1 MTDGPLSG
9 AGRFRFDLDRTTD
22 RWLHARMPSFQEER
36 STMPRP
42 IRTSSLLVVIAL
54 AVALPQAASAQ
65 SAEEWA
71 ALGARVHGG
80 YGAFI
85 PMGIR
90 IGLDAAERLKA
101 GPRELSVTYYSGEKA
116 PCPCIADGIMIA
128 TTASPGQ
135 GTLRVAAEPSPHGTM
150 GVAMIAHRRTGETI
164 RYTIPGATMPKLQ
177 EINKTIQDPV
187 ARHHEVMKAAD
198 LFAVEPAAPA
208 R

>member
-1 MTDGPLSG
+1 MLK
-9 AGRFRFDLDRTTD
+9 
-22 RWLHARMPSFQEER
+22 
-36 STMPRP
+36 P
-42 IRTSSLLVVIAL
+42 IRTIFVLLLFAG
-54 AVALPQAASAQ
+54 AMASPRAASAQ

-101 GPRELSVTYYSGEKA
+101 KPRELSVTYFSGEKA

-135 GTLRVAAEPSPHGTM
+135 GTLRVAAEHSPPGTM
-150 GVAMIAHRRTGETI
+150 GVAVIVHRLTGETL

-187 ARHHEVMKAAD
+187 ARHHAVMKAAD

-208 R
+208 K